1 MSLPAEV
8 ALLPP
13 NGIVAFLLRDMTD
26 YELALARQDVEREW
40 QARKLPEPE
49 R

>member
-8 ALLPP
+8 VALPP
-13 NGIVAFLLRDMTD
+13 NGIVVFLLRDMTD

-40 QARKLPEPE
+40 QARELPEPV